1 MERQTPP
8 VSPLVPDPTP
18 FESKKDS
25 ARPQWTNS
33 QEPEKDATGSS
44 LTLPRDYSAGKQLL
58 LEDVGVETNAKVN
71 PPTPKT
77 TNPVPKPTLIPLNP
91 TSETPEIY
99 LRTPDGIP
107 VSELEAQWV
116 HNPYARNV
124 EIPQGSWD

>member
-44 LTLPRDYSAGKQLL
+44 LTLPRNYSAGKQLL
-58 LEDVGVETNAKVN
+58 LEDVGVETYAKDNPLEDVGVETYAKDN

-77 TNPVPKPTLIPLNP
+77 TNPVPKP
-91 TSETPEIY
+91 SE
-99 LRTPDGIP
+99 
-107 VSELEAQWV
+107 
-116 HNPYARNV
+116 
-124 EIPQGSWD
+124 